1 MEGVPVPLAIH
12 VRIGEKNLG
21 RAVFDDDVHDVR
33 LVQLVKRLRGQDLI
47 FGFAVNFGKFAGVEM
62 SSPVYGRRTMVRS
75 NLELQIARS
84 PVLRYGMAA
93 VSVSVALGGA
103 LLLERFHFRDVSDPL
118 FLLAIAVTV
127 WYAGIGPAICAVV
140 LSGLGDTY
148 FFIEPIYSLYITPDD
163 IPHFV
168 IFVLFASLLTGF
180 AAVRRRVER
189 DLVHARDD
197 LQIEVAER
205 TQQASLLNLTHDPIF
220 VRDMSDVITYWN
232 RGAQELYGW
241 TDKEAMGRRS
251 QELLQTIFP
260 TPLEDIRAELLRT
273 SRWEGELKRTKA
285 DGTQVVVASRWSL
298 RRDEQERPVA
308 ILETNNNITER
319 KRREEEIQGLN
330 QELAKRSTELES
342 INKELEAFAY
352 SISHDLRAPL
362 RHMAGFTELLQKKAS
377 SVVDEK
383 CNHYMAMILD
393 SAKRMGNLIDDLLA
407 FSRIGRAET
416 QKTLFN
422 LAQLVKE
429 ALTEVQQDAEGRNIA
444 WKIGTLPDFYGDRSM
459 LRLVLVNLL
468 SNAIKFTRTRPRA
481 EIEIGSA
488 SGNGDELIVFV
499 RDNGVGFDMKYVNKL
514 FGVFQRLHQAHEFE
528 GTGIGLA
535 TVQRIIHRHGGK
547 VWAEGAVDSG
557 ATFYFSAPRPQG
569 QLWTV

>member
-1 MEGVPVPLAIH
+1 M
-12 VRIGEKNLG
+12 
-21 RAVFDDDVHDVR
+21 
-33 LVQLVKRLRGQDLI
+33 I
-47 FGFAVNFGKFAGVEM
+47 FFFGKPVAEPSSNAIQAG
-62 SSPVYGRRTMVRS
+62 RTVARS
-75 NLELQIARS
+75 NFELQIARS
-84 PVLRYGMAA
+84 PVLRYGLA
-93 VSVSVALGGA
+93 VLFVSVALGGS
-103 LLLERFHFRDVSDPL
+103 LLLERFQFHNVADPL
-118 FLLAIAVTV
+118 FVSAIALTV
-127 WYAGIGPAICAVV
+127 WYGGIGPATLAVV
-140 LSGLGDTY
+140 LSGVADTY
-148 FFIEPIYSLYITPDD
+148 LFIEPIYSFYITRDD
-163 IPHFV
+163 LPHFV
-168 IFVLFASLLTGF
+168 IFVLFALLLTGF

-189 DLVHARDD
+189 DLVQVRDE
-197 LQIEVAER
+197 LQIEVVER
-205 TQQASLLNLTHDPIF
+205 EQQASLLNLSHDPIF

-241 TDKEAMGRRS
+241 TDKEAIGRHS

-273 SRWEGELKRTKA
+273 NRWEGELKKTKA

-319 KRREEEIQGLN
+319 KRREDEIQGLN
-330 QELAKRSTELES
+330 QELAKRSADLES

-362 RHMAGFTELLQKKAS
+362 RHMAGYTELLQKKAS
-377 SVVDEK
+377 AVVDEK
-383 CNHYMAMILD
+383 SNRYMAMILE

-416 QKTLFN
+416 QKTLVS
-422 LAQLVKE
+422 LAQLVSE
-429 ALTEVQQDAEGRNIA
+429 ALTEVRQDTEGRDIA
-444 WKIGTLPDFYGDRSM
+444 WKIGALPDFYGDRSM
-459 LRLVLVNLL
+459 LRVVLVNLIA
-468 SNAIKFTRTRPRA
+468 NAVKFTRTRLRA
-481 EIEIGSA
+481 EIEIGCA
-488 SGNGDELIVFV
+488 DGNTNELIVFV

-514 FGVFQRLHQAHEFE
+514 FGVFQRLHQSDEFE

-547 VWAEGAVDSG
+547 VCAEGVIDSG

-569 QLWTV
+569 QLWRA

>member
-1 MEGVPVPLAIH
+1 VNSTSQVL
-12 VRIGEKNLG
+12 NLKK
-21 RAVFDDDVHDVR
+21 A
-33 LVQLVKRLRGQDLI
+33 KSTSSCSP
-47 FGFAVNFGKFAGVEM
+47 GFAVNFGKFAGVEM
-62 SSPVYGRRTMVRS
+62 SPRVYVRRTMARS
-75 NLELQIARS
+75 NLELQIVRS
-84 PVLRYGMAA
+84 PVLRYGLAA
-93 VSVSVALGGA
+93 LSVSVALGAA
-103 LLLERFHFRDVSDPL
+103 LLLERFHFRNVADPL

-127 WYAGIGPAICAVV
+127 WYAGIGPAIFAVV

-148 FFIEPIYSLYITPDD
+148 FFIEPIYSLYITRDD

-189 DLVHARDD
+189 DLVQARDD

-241 TDKEAMGRRS
+241 TDKEAVGRRS

-260 TPLEDIRAELLRT
+260 TPLEDIRAELLRIN
-273 SRWEGELKRTKA
+273 RWEGELRKTKA

-298 RRDEQERPVA
+298 RRDEQERPAA

-319 KRREEEIQGLN
+319 KRREDEIQGLN
-330 QELAKRSTELES
+330 QELAKRFAELES

-383 CNHYMAMILD
+383 SNHYMAMILD

-416 QKTLFN
+416 QKTRFN

-429 ALTEVQQDAEGRNIA
+429 ALTEVRQDTEGRNIA

-468 SNAIKFTRTRPRA
+468 SNAIKFTRTRPQA

-488 SGNGDELIVFV
+488 NGNGDELIVFV

-547 VWAEGAVDSG
+547 VWAEGVVDSG

-569 QLWTV
+569 QLWRA